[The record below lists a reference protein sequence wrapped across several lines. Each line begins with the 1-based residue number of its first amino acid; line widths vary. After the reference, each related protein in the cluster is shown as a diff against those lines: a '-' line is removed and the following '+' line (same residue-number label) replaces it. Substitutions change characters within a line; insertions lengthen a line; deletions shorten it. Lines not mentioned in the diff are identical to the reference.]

1 MHKDIIHR
9 SIQHMS
15 SDANIIRITFLTSF
29 FHSLVVTLVLI
40 LNTNKLFV
48 NNYENGLYIWKIA
61 EFLIGEI
68 NKNHVVS
75 RVIWITIVLFLL
87 YSFVYPIGQA
97 AVIHY
102 LHWQKSI
109 FHSLKSVVKYFFPMF
124 EYGFIC
130 LVFSPVSFLLLAYK
144 VFLLDHVTSYWI
156 MGLFLFWFLLMMTI
170 NTLKIYTR
178 YFIVLQQM
186 SLSDAIKESFIKVW
200 WSFKETYKYMK
211 MQTLLLI
218 NFSLNIVLIIGV
230 PILLMYLAISWGII
244 DLWWVK
250 FLVYFVFF
258 VLVILGAYMSSF
270 IRAFFAYYWYE
281 MYNKTKK

>member
-109 FHSLKSVVKYFFPMF
+109 FHSLKSVVKYFPN
-124 EYGFIC
+124 
-130 LVFSPVSFLLLAYK
+130 
-144 VFLLDHVTSYWI
+144 
-156 MGLFLFWFLLMMTI
+156 LFK
-170 NTLKIYTR
+170 LK
-178 YFIVLQQM
+178 M
-186 SLSDAIKESFIKVW
+186 SLF
-200 WSFKETYKYMK
+200 
-211 MQTLLLI
+211 
-218 NFSLNIVLIIGV
+218 
-230 PILLMYLAISWGII
+230 ILLRCYLNKSIKKL
-244 DLWWVK
+244 LWICA
-250 FLVYFVFF
+250 
-258 VLVILGAYMSSF
+258 VLKRASILMS
-270 IRAFFAYYWYE
+270 IP
-281 MYNKTKK
+281 TPIKK